1 MARRKRI
8 MQNTV
13 AGALESYES
22 IKLKI
27 EPAFKLTDIEM
38 VYFNRIVSS
47 REGLTWDNNH
57 TALATQLA
65 QTMHQV
71 DQANEVIRTGGII
84 VDGKQNPAI
93 AAKTSLTNIVV
104 GLNRLL
110 GLSSSQKGLS
120 TADQKRRNQ
129 NESKLRTQLTGLD
142 SLLVP
147 TRDTR
152 FDDDLI

>member
-8 MQNTV
+8 MQNSV

-27 EPAFKLTDIEM
+27 EPAFKLTDIEQ

-57 TALATQLA
+57 IALGSQLA
-65 QTMHQV
+65 QTMVQV
-71 DQANEVIRTGGII
+71 DQANRQISEQGLTL
-84 VDGKQNPAI
+84 DGKANPAI
-93 AAKTSLTNIVV
+93 QIKVALTNIVV

-120 TADQKRRNQ
+120 TADQRRRNQ
-129 NESKLRTQLTGLD
+129 NENKLRTQLTGLD
-142 SLLVP
+142 SLLIP